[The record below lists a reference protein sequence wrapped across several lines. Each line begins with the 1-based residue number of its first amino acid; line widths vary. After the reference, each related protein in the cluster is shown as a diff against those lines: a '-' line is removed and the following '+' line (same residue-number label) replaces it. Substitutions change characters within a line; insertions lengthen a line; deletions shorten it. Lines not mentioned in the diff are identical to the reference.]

1 MKRGSR
7 KSGFAG
13 MSPESRHEAQS
24 RGGKEAQRRRKFARQ
39 QLLLPGVD
47 MRTAR
52 RVRSHG

>member
-13 MSPESRHEAQS
+13 MSLERRREAQS
-24 RGGKEAQRRRKFARQ
+24 RGGKEAQRQRRFARQ

-47 MRTAR
+47 MRAR
-52 RVRSHG
+52 IRSHG